1 MQRAESAAGAIQL
14 AIDSITQK
22 IAGLELSL
30 SIEQDFAKLRG
41 FLAEQGTFANPTFD
55 PTQSRLGPGDFWV
68 QLKDP
73 GGRAIACSAERLFLR
88 EDFGRLLATG
98 ELWYADGFRGLSGS
112 DEEVAILPLS
122 QRVGGRVSHS
132 GSTYVHPDWRGAS
145 LAMLMT
151 YLTRALS
158 FRNLDADFN
167 TGVVK
172 DSLYRTSVP
181 RETYGYSHV
190 ELALDGHFPPLGGHE
205 KIYLCWIGR
214 KEFAARIADLPGH
227 RRCPVPL
234 ERAPEPA
241 LADLDLAAA

>member
-30 SIEQDFAKLRG
+30 SIEQDFAKLRS

-55 PTQSRLGPGDFWV
+55 PALSRLGPSDFWV

-73 GGRAIACSAERLFLR
+73 GGRAIACSAERLFLP

-98 ELWYADGFRGLSGS
+98 ELWYAGGFRSVSGS
-112 DEEVAILPLS
+112 DEVAILPLS

-158 FRNLDADFN
+158 FRNLAADFN

-190 ELALDGHFPPLGGHE
+190 ELALDGYFPSLGGDE

-214 KEFAARIADLPGH
+214 EEFAARVADLPGH

-234 ERAPEPA
+234 ERAAEPA
-241 LADLDLAAA
+241 LADLDLAPA